1 MRLQNKIAAV
11 TGAAR
16 GIGLA
21 CAQRFAQ
28 EGCSLVLS
36 DIDEEA
42 LRGAPL
48 SDALRGSAF
57 ACIGGDA
64 SDPAIAEAI
73 VQLAVER
80 YGRLDIMLSN
90 AGIFYGEDFLQLKTT
105 DFQRVMD
112 VNVRSVFTCGQ
123 AAGRQ
128 MVRQGGGTIINMSS
142 ITAVLADARQA
153 AYVASKGA
161 VNQLTKAMA
170 LSLAPHNVRV
180 NAIGP
185 GTIDTEFAG
194 KAVLGNEQARERVL
208 SRTPLRRLGRPDEVA
223 GVAVFLASDDAS
235 YITGQTIYVDGGRLA
250 LGYTVS
256 GPAAPSEVLKTDPDQ
271 PVP

>member
-1 MRLQNKIAAV
+1 MRLQNKVVAV

-28 EGCSLVLS
+28 EGCKLVLS
-36 DIDEEA
+36 DIDEKA
-42 LRGAPL
+42 LQKACG
-48 SDALRGSAF
+48 SDALRGADVTCHFGDSA
-57 ACIGGDA
+57 DH
-64 SDPAIAEAI
+64 AIAGAM
-73 VQLAVER
+73 VKLAVER
-80 YGRLDIMLSN
+80 YDRLDIMLSN
-90 AGIFYGEDFLQLKTT
+90 AGIFYGEDFLELQIT

-123 AAGRQ
+123 AAARQ

-153 AYVASKGA
+153 AYSASKGA

-170 LSLAPHNVRV
+170 LSLAPHNIRV

-185 GTIDTEFAG
+185 GTIDTELAG
-194 KAVLGNEQARERVL
+194 KAVLGDEEARMRVM
-208 SRTPLRRLGRPDEVA
+208 SRTPLGRLGRPDEIA

-235 YITGQTIYVDGGRLA
+235 YVTGQTIYVDGGRLA

-256 GPAAPSEVLKTDPDQ
+256 PPARQA
-271 PVP
+271 

>member
-1 MRLQNKIAAV
+1 MRLHNKVAAV

-28 EGCSLVLS
+28 EGCKLVLT
-36 DIDEEA
+36 DIDETA
-42 LRGAPL
+42 LKNACG
-48 SDALRGSAF
+48 SDALRGADVACVYGDSA
-57 ACIGGDA
+57 
-64 SDPAIAEAI
+64 DPAIAEAM
-73 VQLAVER
+73 VQLTVER
-80 YGRLDIMLSN
+80 HGRLDIMLSN
-90 AGIFYGEDFLQLKTT
+90 AGIFYGEDFLDLQVA

-112 VNVRSVFTCGQ
+112 VNVRSAFTCGQ
-123 AAGRQ
+123 VAARQ

-153 AYVASKGA
+153 AYAASKGA

-170 LSLAPHNVRV
+170 LSLAPHNIRV

-194 KAVLGNEQARERVL
+194 KAVLGDEQARMRVM
-208 SRTPLRRLGRPDEVA
+208 SRTPLGRLGRPDEVA
-223 GVAVFLASDDAS
+223 GVAVFLASEDAS
-235 YITGQTIYVDGGRLA
+235 YVTGQTIYVDGGRLA
-250 LGYTVS
+250 LNYTIS
-256 GPAAPSEVLKTDPDQ
+256 APAGQ
-271 PVP
+271 P